1 MEYHKDIIGEQLY
14 ASRNHNNLRHTYEA
28 GTHANRTTVDWN
40 LTLRQVRKP
49 RKDAGG
55 AASAP
60 NLHTAEIGESR
71 RTEPLAPEHPDGPYH
86 GESPTLGRY
95 QNFANSSHMLNGLTR
110 VSSSKANGI
119 DWQLNLRGG
128 LHQNEHKAEDRKW
141 KRHYARPQVSFDMM
155 KENCAAT
162 NADYQRCEITPQ
174 DRRKDRREG
183 AISIET
189 IRDDPISF
197 RRWPG
202 CEGTQV
208 GAWRHLIE
216 DRSRGYKGRRHLQHE
231 VTLREYPGDKNGAK
245 ITDNRFDGCI
255 VEMLGKKKW
264 IGHEH
269 HDSLHQR
276 WPQGDAKLYHLSR
289 KRILPE
295 PDEENRNQR
304 MSRQVRTD
312 VNIPE
317 TNLGKSSPVVA
328 E

>member
-71 RTEPLAPEHPDGPYH
+71 RREPLAPEHPDGPYH

-162 NADYQRCEITPQ
+162 NADYQRYEITPQ

-189 IRDDPISF
+189 IRDDPMAF

-245 ITDNRFDGCI
+245 ITDNRFDGCV